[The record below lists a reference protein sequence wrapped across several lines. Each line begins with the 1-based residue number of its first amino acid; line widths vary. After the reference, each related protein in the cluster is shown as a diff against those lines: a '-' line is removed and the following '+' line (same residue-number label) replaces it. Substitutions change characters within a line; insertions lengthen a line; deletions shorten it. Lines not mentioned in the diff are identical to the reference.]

1 MINNLLS
8 IPEAAREIGFSAKTM
23 RKMCK
28 NQEIA
33 HYVVGGRYRIKAEDL
48 CQYLEAQRVERFEA

>member
-1 MINNLLS
+1 MIENLLT
-8 IPEAAREIGFSAKTM
+8 IPEAAQEIGFSAKTM

-48 CQYLEAQRVERFEA
+48 CKYLEAQRIERFEA

>member
-1 MINNLLS
+1 MINTLLS

-33 HYVVGGRYRIKAEDL
+33 HYVVSGRYRIKAEDL